1 MATEFEELWLRPY
14 GLQSLKYLLLALC
27 NNNKN
32 SQIPVLAWQL
42 DSCLAPSGM
51 ARNCMQLHLQFLIPT
66 SLPPRFTSAL
76 CSWHSNVCLLADS
89 LILCIDNLDKDAG
102 SGTSCKHCPSSPYRS
117 LSFPSQT
124 EATVT
129 RPRPLPAHLF
139 SGCCFSVI
147 STPSPPPPAF
157 FRIFL
162 FIRQK
167 NCVRR

>member
-1 MATEFEELWLRPY
+1 
-14 GLQSLKYLLLALC
+14 
-27 NNNKN
+27 
-32 SQIPVLAWQL
+32 
-42 DSCLAPSGM
+42 
-51 ARNCMQLHLQFLIPT
+51 MQLHLQFLIPT

-76 CSWHSNVCLLADS
+76 CSWHSCLLADS

-147 STPSPPPPAF
+147 SPPPPPFLGF
-157 FRIFL
+157 FCSSDKRTVSRGKTWTGLACSTTTCLELIEIAPRFQHWVIYQFRFWHQCELLL
-162 FIRQK
+162 FFVVFIAILEK
-167 NCVRR
+167 NKEGLRG